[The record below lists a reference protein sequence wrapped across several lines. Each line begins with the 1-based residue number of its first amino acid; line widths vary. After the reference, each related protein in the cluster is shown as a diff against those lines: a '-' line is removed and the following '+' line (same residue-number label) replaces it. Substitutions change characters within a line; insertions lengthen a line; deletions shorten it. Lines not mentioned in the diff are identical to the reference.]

1 MSNHKKS
8 NISPSMIQFEF
19 RTITGNPYVH
29 IFGVGMPVLMAVIS
43 AMAMRSEIP
52 EGSVL
57 DTAVTGMFL
66 GVGTIIPL
74 ATILMGYSATYSQEL
89 EKGIPQ
95 RMALFG
101 ISPIVTIIN
110 RIISEGIFLL
120 LAFVVYFAAGFF
132 VLDVDCPSISGFF
145 CYMLCIL
152 LIGVISFLLAHS
164 IASFFRK
171 FGITYCISMILYFG
185 IMIISGMMG
194 ISYEMLPT
202 PVQAVSRLLPTTY
215 ITKDFADVWLGK
227 DYNFMPLL
235 QSFLFVGAL
244 TGILLFFSLKKSSRK
259 QFHE

>member
-1 MSNHKKS
+1 MSGHKKTK
-8 NISPSMIQFEF
+8 ISLTMIQFEF

-29 IFGVGMPVLMAVIS
+29 IFGVGMPILMSVIIAMVL
-43 AMAMRSEIP
+43 RSEIP
-52 EGSVL
+52 DGSVL
-57 DTAVTGMFL
+57 ETAVTGMFL
-66 GVGTIIPL
+66 GIGTMIPL

-95 RMALFG
+95 RMSLFG
-101 ISPIVTIIN
+101 ISPIATIIN

-120 LAFVVYFAAGFF
+120 LAFVVYFAVGYFALDLASP
-132 VLDVDCPSISGFF
+132 VLSGFC

-152 LIGVISFLLAHS
+152 LLGVISFLLAHS

-185 IMIISGMMG
+185 IMVISGMMG
-194 ISYEMLPT
+194 ISYEMLPS
-202 PVQAVSRLLPTTY
+202 PVQAVSKLLPTTY
-215 ITKDFADVWLGK
+215 IAKDFSDVWLGK

-244 TGILLFFSLKKSSRK
+244 AGILLFISLKRNGRK
-259 QFHE
+259 QFS

>member
-1 MSNHKKS
+1 MHKKAKP
-8 NISPSMIQFEF
+8 SPAMILFEF

-29 IFGVGMPVLMAVIS
+29 IFGVGMPVLMSVII
-43 AMAMRSEIP
+43 AIAMRSAI
-52 EGSVL
+52 SDSSML
-57 DTAVTGMFL
+57 STAITGMYL
-66 GVGTIIPL
+66 GIGTMIPL
-74 ATILMGYSATYSQEL
+74 AAILMGYSATYSQEL

-120 LAFVVYFAAGFF
+120 LSFVIYFTVGFL
-132 VLDVDCPSISGFF
+132 VLDIDAPALSGFL
-145 CYMLCIL
+145 CYALCIL
-152 LIGVISFLLAHS
+152 VLGVISFLLAHS
-164 IASFFRK
+164 IASFFQK

-194 ISYEMLPT
+194 ISYEMLPS
-202 PVQAVSRLLPTTY
+202 PVQVIAKLLPTTY

-235 QSFLFVGAL
+235 QAFLFLGAMS
-244 TGILLFFSLKKSSRK
+244 GLFLFISLKKNGRK
-259 QFHE
+259 RFS